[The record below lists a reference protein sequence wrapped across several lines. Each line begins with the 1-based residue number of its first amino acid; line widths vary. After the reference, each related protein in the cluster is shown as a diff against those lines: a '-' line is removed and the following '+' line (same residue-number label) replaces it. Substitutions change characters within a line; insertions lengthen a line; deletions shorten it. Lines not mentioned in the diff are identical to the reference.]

1 MIKVTILELLD
12 KNNISYKT
20 VACPNDNFFSVLP
33 ISIIQ
38 YLNCMGKTI
47 NLNKTVYGSAYTTL
61 FSVDEIKE
69 EQHTI
74 CTANNL
80 LVIGCGLNGDL
91 LTISLSNGKVGYV
104 FHDELWEETF
114 DIFDDIYVEMPF
126 EIEEFIEMAIEN
138 KNYPIDGTMAE
149 ELFKTM

>member
-1 MIKVTILELLD
+1 MTILELLD
-12 KNNISYKT
+12 KNNISYKS
-20 VACPNDNFFSVLP
+20 VDCSNDDFFSTLP
-33 ISIIQ
+33 AGVIQ

-47 NLNKTVYGSAYTTL
+47 NLNDTSHGSTYTTL

-69 EQHTI
+69 EQSTI

-91 LTISLSNGKVGYV
+91 LTISLSNSKVGYV
-104 FHDELWEETF
+104 FHDELGEETF
-114 DIFDDIYVEMPF
+114 DIFEDIYVEMPY